1 MVKISPMGRIFK
13 FMVLR
18 LLENVF
24 VSRKNESF
32 YSSSHAPE
40 QTPSRF
46 LLSHPQGERY
56 YTFPPGSF
64 FFWKSWYFFPDKKGR
79 ARNLWPEKIIKIN
92 LCWYWSQVLINPTFF
107 VFVLLCHNLD
117 SGMLKCK
124 DFNTT
129 KKKSTK
135 KVYRNN
141 CMKDE
146 MLPYP
151 IF

>member
-64 FFWKSWYFFPDKKGR
+64 FFENLDTFFP
-79 ARNLWPEKIIKIN
+79 
-92 LCWYWSQVLINPTFF
+92 
-107 VFVLLCHNLD
+107 
-117 SGMLKCK
+117 
-124 DFNTT
+124 T
-129 KKKSTK
+129 KKAGREIYELKKSSKLICVGTGHK
-135 KVYRNN
+135 
-141 CMKDE
+141 
-146 MLPYP
+146 
-151 IF
+151 F

>member
-1 MVKISPMGRIFK
+1 MKICTNPLFQKLMPPSSVAFIFLKNVSTPRSGVFCQTCIFHHVWGKLFK

-64 FFWKSWYFFPDKKGR
+64 FLKILILFSRQKRQG
-79 ARNLWPEKIIKIN
+79 EKFM
-92 LCWYWSQVLINPTFF
+92 S
-107 VFVLLCHNLD
+107 
-117 SGMLKCK
+117 
-124 DFNTT
+124 
-129 KKKSTK
+129 
-135 KVYRNN
+135 
-141 CMKDE
+141 
-146 MLPYP
+146 
-151 IF
+151 

>member
-1 MVKISPMGRIFK
+1 MVNKHTVDCQPSPSGLTSRIHLLIFRWIPQGLSLQIIVEFFLKPVYFTMVKISPMGRIFK

-46 LLSHPQGERY
+46 LLSHPQRERY

-64 FFWKSWYFFPDKKGR
+64 FF
-79 ARNLWPEKIIKIN
+79 
-92 LCWYWSQVLINPTFF
+92 
-107 VFVLLCHNLD
+107 
-117 SGMLKCK
+117 
-124 DFNTT
+124 
-129 KKKSTK
+129 
-135 KVYRNN
+135 
-141 CMKDE
+141 
-146 MLPYP
+146 
-151 IF
+151 